1 MYRPKISKTN
11 VNLHLL
17 ILQLMD
23 RIVDVDENVLT
34 SGTYVMTDT
43 EIIAQVTQSQ
53 YDTSDVTEDNN

>member
-1 MYRPKISKTN
+1 MHRPKISKTN